1 MFRVI
6 AQHSRF
12 AARRHAAAVLLALIL
27 NVTLV
32 PCTMAIEAAEEAHDC
47 CPPEILLDAAE
58 CCVADDATL
67 DARGVRLLMD
77 DDSGP
82 EILVAPSFADPLTL
96 RQVRSPVPTGPP
108 DVLVRKVPVHKLNCA
123 YIE

>member
-6 AQHSRF
+6 AQHRRF
-12 AARRHAAAVLLALIL
+12 AARRRAAAVLLALIL

-32 PCTMAIEAAEEAHDC
+32 PCTMAIETAEEAHDC
-47 CPPEILLDAAE
+47 CPPEIRLDASD
-58 CCVADDATL
+58 CCVVDDATL
-67 DARGVRLLMD
+67 DARGARLWLD

-82 EILVAPSFADPLTL
+82 DVLVAPAFADPLAL
-96 RQVRSPVPTGPP
+96 RHVHSPVATGPP
-108 DVLVRKVPVHKLNCA
+108 DALVRKVALHKINCA